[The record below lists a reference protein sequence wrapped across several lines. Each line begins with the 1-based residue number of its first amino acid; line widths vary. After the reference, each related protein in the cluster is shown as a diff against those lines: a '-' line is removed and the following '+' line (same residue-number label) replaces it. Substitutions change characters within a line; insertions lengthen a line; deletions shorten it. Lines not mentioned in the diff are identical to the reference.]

1 MGDQRRTNPRTHLSP
16 SSCARRAAPPARL
29 TPACWAGAAGGIQV
43 QACVA
48 PTVTAP
54 NAGSVDRSFLKIGL
68 D

>member
-1 MGDQRRTNPRTHLSP
+1 MGDRRRTNPRTHLAP
-16 SSCARRAAPPARL
+16 PRARVAPPARL
-29 TPACWAGAAGGIQV
+29 NPACWAGVAREIQV

-54 NAGSVDRSFLKIGL
+54 NGGSVDRSVLKIGL